1 MNYFSLFKDG
11 KALYCLIFIGLLLP
25 FSSSSANSLK
35 RHFNITFQQN
45 QVQGIVTDGDN
56 VLPGVSIS
64 VKNKSNINA
73 VTDYNGQF
81 SINASPND
89 ILTVSFLG
97 FKTKLIPV
105 DNRVKIEIKLDYD
118 TTTLQEVRV
127 NAGYYSVK
135 ESDRTGS
142 ITRITS
148 KDIQTQ
154 PVSNVL
160 SVMQGR
166 MPGVNVTQ
174 NTGMPGSGF
183 TIEIRG
189 KNSLRMEGN
198 NPLYIIDG
206 VPYSSQTIGSTFTS
220 SNMPME
226 NSPLNSINPSDIE
239 SIEVLKDADAT
250 AIYGSRGANGVV
262 LISTKKGK
270 EGKTAVAASYVYG
283 LGRVTRF
290 KEVLET
296 PQYLQ
301 MRREAFANDG
311 VTQYPAAAYDVNG
324 TWDQNRNTNWQKEL
338 IGGLAGYTNLQSSI
352 SGGTSQTSFLLSGNY
367 ARETTV
373 FPGDFD
379 YVKAGGHLNLN
390 HESENKKFNVNFSVT
405 YTAQFSSLPSVD
417 LTQIST
423 RLAPNA
429 PALYDAEGNLNWE
442 NNTFA
447 NPAAPLKG
455 KTKSTTYDLLA
466 NALLSYKVSSDFMI
480 SSSFGF
486 TDLNQEQLN
495 LLPHTISNPFF
506 GLGSESSSIYT
517 NLVNRNS
524 WIAEPQLAYKNS
536 HKKWTAEVLLGTTF
550 QQQKGDRQLNNA
562 AGFASNSLLENPSS
576 ASTFRVLSSDQNL
589 YRYTAVFTRI
599 NFNWEGKYI
608 LNLTG
613 RRDGSSRFGP
623 GRQLANF
630 GAAGAAWVLS
640 KENYIKKNLDF
651 LSFAKIR
658 ASFGTSGNDQ
668 IGDYQFLDTYST
680 SGLTYAGISGLQPSR
695 LFNPNFGWETNT
707 KLESALETGFLNDR
721 IFMTVSWFTNKS
733 SSQLVGVPLPGTTGF
748 SSIQANLDAAVQN
761 KGVEFTI
768 RTLNVK
774 SGQFS
779 WTTNLNFTSIKN
791 KLLSFPGLA
800 VSTYKNQ
807 YVIGMPLNILKVYQ
821 YTGLDP
827 ASGTYQFKDF
837 NGDGLITAADD
848 KQTIKDLNPK
858 FYGGLQNQLRYRNL
872 DLDFLFQFVKQENF
886 NENYAN
892 PMPGTMSNQTAG
904 VIGHWMNP
912 GDAGPYQGY
921 SNSNSARNLANS
933 RYSQSDASISDAS
946 YIRLK
951 NIALSY
957 QLPKEWTKNFS
968 CRLSFQGQNV
978 LTLTKYKGMDPE
990 FKSAGFLP
998 PLRIYST
1005 AVNITF

>member
-1 MNYFSLFKDG
+1 MNYFSFYKDG
-11 KALYCLIFIGLLLP
+11 KALYCLIFMGITLA
-25 FSSSSANSLK
+25 FSSTHAASSK
-35 RHFNITFQQN
+35 RHFRFTPQQS
-45 QVQGIVTDGDN
+45 QIHGTVTDGASP
-56 VLPGVSIS
+56 LPGVTIAIKNRLNSAAISDYSGQYSI
-64 VKNKSNINA
+64 
-73 VTDYNGQF
+73 T
-81 SINASPND
+81 ASPSD
-89 ILTVSFLG
+89 TLIVSFIG
-97 FKTKLIPV
+97 FKRAYIPINGRKIVDVKLI
-105 DNRVKIEIKLDYD
+105 YD

-135 ESDRTGS
+135 ESDRTGN
-142 ITRITS
+142 IARITS

-189 KNSLRMEGN
+189 KNSLRAEGN

-206 VPYSSQTIGSTFTS
+206 VPYSSQSIGSTFTS
-220 SNMPME
+220 SNMPAE
-226 NSPLNSINPSDIE
+226 NSPLNSINPADIE
-239 SIEVLKDADAT
+239 TIEVLKDADAT

-262 LISTKKGK
+262 LISTKKGA
-270 EGKTAVAASYVYG
+270 EGKTSFSASYVYG

-290 KEVLET
+290 KDVLET
-296 PQYLQ
+296 PQYLK

-311 VTQYPAAAYDVNG
+311 VTQYPASAYDVNG

-338 IGGLAGYTNLQSSI
+338 IGGLAGYTNLQASI
-352 SGGTSQTSFLLSGNY
+352 SGGSSQTNFLLSGNY
-367 ARETTV
+367 SRETTV

-390 HESENKKFNVNFSVT
+390 HESESKKFKVNFSAI

-429 PALYDAEGNLNWE
+429 PALYDTSGNLNWE

-447 NPAAPLKG
+447 NPIAPLEG
-455 KTKSTTYDLLA
+455 KTKGTTYDLLA
-466 NALLSYKVSSDFMI
+466 NVLLSYKLGYGFTI

-486 TDLNQEQLN
+486 TDLRQEQLN
-495 LLPHTISNPFF
+495 FQPHTILNPFF
-506 GLGSESSSIYT
+506 GLGSEASSLYT
-517 NLVNRNS
+517 NLINRTS
-524 WIAEPQLAYKNS
+524 WIAEPQLTYKS
-536 HKKWTAEVLLGTTF
+536 SYGKGDIEVLIGTTF

-562 AGFASNSLLENPSS
+562 TGFASNSLMENPSS
-576 ASTFRVLSSDQNL
+576 ASTFRVVSSDQNL
-589 YRYTAVFTRI
+589 YRYNAIFTRI

-630 GAAGAAWVLS
+630 GAIGTAWVLS
-640 KENYIKKNLDF
+640 EENYIKENLGF

-658 ASFGTSGNDQ
+658 ASYGTSGNDQ

-680 SGLTYAGISGLQPSR
+680 SGLSYSGISGLQPSR
-695 LFNPNFGWETNT
+695 LFNPNFGWEKNL
-707 KLESALETGFLNDR
+707 KFELALETGFLNDR
-721 IFMTVSWFTNKS
+721 IFTTVSWFTNKS
-733 SSQLVGVPLPGTTGF
+733 SNQLVGVPLPGTTGF
-748 SSIQANLDAAVQN
+748 QSIQANLDAVVQN
-761 KGVEFTI
+761 RGIEFTV
-768 RTLNVK
+768 RTLNLK
-774 SGQFS
+774 SEQFS

-791 KLLSFPGLA
+791 RLISFPGLA

-827 ASGTYQFKDF
+827 ATGTYHFNDV
-837 NGDGLITAADD
+837 NGDGVYTAADD
-848 KQTIKDLNPK
+848 KQTIKNLNPK
-858 FYGGLQNQLRYRNL
+858 FYGGLQNQFRYRNL
-872 DLDFLFQFVKQENF
+872 NLDFLFQFVKQENF

-892 PMPGTMSNQTAG
+892 PMPGTMSNQLSG
-904 VIGHWMNP
+904 VTDHWMNP
-912 GDAGPYQGY
+912 GDSGPYQGY
-921 SNSNSARNLANS
+921 SNSNSLRNLANS

-951 NIALSY
+951 NISLSY

-978 LTLTKYKGMDPE
+978 LTFTKYKGMDPE
-990 FKSAGFLP
+990 FKSAGYLP

>member
-1 MNYFSLFKDG
+1 MNYFSFYKDG
-11 KALYCLIFIGLLLP
+11 KALYCLIFTGILLS
-25 FSSSSANSLK
+25 FSSSSAKSLN
-35 RHFNITFQQN
+35 RHFNVVYQQN
-45 QVQGIVTDGDN
+45 QVQGTVTDGEN

-64 VKNKSNINA
+64 VKNKSNLNA

-81 SINASPND
+81 SITASPD
-89 ILTVSFLG
+89 DVLIVSFLG
-97 FKTKLIPV
+97 FKTIHVPV
-105 DNRVKIEIKLDYD
+105 SARNRINITLQYD
-118 TTTLQEVRV
+118 TTTLQEVKI
-127 NAGYYSVK
+127 NAGYYTVK
-135 ESDRTGS
+135 ESDRTGN
-142 ITRITS
+142 IARITS

-174 NTGMPGSGF
+174 NTGMPGGGF

-189 KNSLRMEGN
+189 KNSLRSDGN

-206 VPYSSQTIGSTFTS
+206 VPYSSQSIGSTFTS
-220 SNMPME
+220 SNMPVE

-239 SIEVLKDADAT
+239 TIEVLKDADAT

-262 LISTKKGK
+262 LITTKKGT
-270 EGKTAVAASYVYG
+270 EGKTSFSASYVYG

-290 KEVLET
+290 KDVLET
-296 PQYLQ
+296 PQYLT

-311 VTQYPAAAYDVNG
+311 VTQYPASAYDING

-338 IGGLAGYTNLQSSI
+338 IGGVAGYSNLQASLT
-352 SGGTSQTSFLLSGNY
+352 GGSSQTNFLLSGNY
-367 ARETTV
+367 ARESTV

-390 HESENKKFNVNFSVT
+390 HESESKKFNVNFSVI
-405 YTAQFSSLPSVD
+405 YTAQFSGLPSVD

-429 PALYDAEGNLNWE
+429 PALYDASGNLNWE

-447 NPAAPLKG
+447 NPVAPLEG

-466 NALLSYKVSSDFMI
+466 NALLSYKLGSGFTL
-480 SSSFGF
+480 SSSFGYS
-486 TDLNQEQLN
+486 DLNQEQLN
-495 LLPHTISNPFF
+495 LQPHTILNPFF
-506 GLGSESSSIYT
+506 GLGSEVSSLYT
-517 NLVNRNS
+517 NLVNRTS
-524 WIAEPQLAYKNS
+524 WIAEPQLSYKNS
-536 HKKWTAEVLLGTTF
+536 HEKWTMEVLLGTTF

-562 AGFASNSLLENPSS
+562 TGFASNSLIENPSS
-576 ASTFRVLSSDQNL
+576 AATFRVLSSDQNV
-589 YRYTAVFTRI
+589 YRYSAAFTRI
-599 NFNWEGKYI
+599 NLNWDGKYI

-613 RRDGSSRFGP
+613 RRDASSRFGP
-623 GRQLANF
+623 GRQIAHF
-630 GAAGAAWVLS
+630 GAAGAAWVFS
-640 KENYIKKNLDF
+640 RENYIKENLDF

-658 ASFGTSGNDQ
+658 TSYGTSGNDQ

-680 SGLTYAGISGLQPSR
+680 SGLNYAGISGLQPSR
-695 LFNPNFGWETNT
+695 LFNPNFGWETNV
-707 KLESALETGFLNDR
+707 KFEAGLETGFLNDR
-721 IFMTVSWFTNKS
+721 IFTTVSWFTNKS
-733 SSQLVGVPLPGTTGF
+733 SNQLVGVPLPGTTGF
-748 SSIQANLDAAVQN
+748 QSIQANLDAVVQN
-761 KGVEFTI
+761 KGIEFTI
-768 RTLNVK
+768 RTLNLK
-774 SGQFS
+774 SGHFS
-779 WTTNLNFTSIKN
+779 WTTNLNLTSIKN

-800 VSTYKNQ
+800 ASTYKNQ

-821 YTGLDP
+821 YTGLNP
-827 ASGTYQFKDF
+827 ATGIYQFKDV
-837 NGDGLITAADD
+837 NGDGNITAADD

-872 DLDFLFQFVKQENF
+872 ELDFLFQFVKQENF

-892 PMPGTMSNQTAG
+892 PMPGTMVNQPSG
-904 VIGHWMNP
+904 VTYHWMNP
-912 GDAGPYQGY
+912 GDSGPYQGY
-921 SNSNSARNLANS
+921 SNSNSIRNLANS

-946 YIRLK
+946 FIRLK
-951 NIALSY
+951 NISLSY

-968 CRLSFQGQNV
+968 CRLSFLGQNV
-978 LTLTKYKGMDPE
+978 LTLTRYKGIDPE
-990 FKSAGFLP
+990 FKSAGYLP

>member
-1 MNYFSLFKDG
+1 M
-11 KALYCLIFIGLLLP
+11 P
-25 FSSSSANSLK
+25 
-35 RHFNITFQQN
+35 
-45 QVQGIVTDGDN
+45 
-56 VLPGVSIS
+56 
-64 VKNKSNINA
+64 
-73 VTDYNGQF
+73 
-81 SINASPND
+81 
-89 ILTVSFLG
+89 IL
-97 FKTKLIPV
+97 
-105 DNRVKIEIKLDYD
+105 
-118 TTTLQEVRV
+118 Q
-127 NAGYYSVK
+127 
-135 ESDRTGS
+135 
-142 ITRITS
+142 
-148 KDIQTQ
+148 
-154 PVSNVL
+154 
-160 SVMQGR
+160 
-166 MPGVNVTQ
+166 
-174 NTGMPGSGF
+174 
-183 TIEIRG
+183 
-189 KNSLRMEGN
+189 
-198 NPLYIIDG
+198 
-206 VPYSSQTIGSTFTS
+206 
-220 SNMPME
+220 
-226 NSPLNSINPSDIE
+226 
-239 SIEVLKDADAT
+239 
-250 AIYGSRGANGVV
+250 
-262 LISTKKGK
+262 
-270 EGKTAVAASYVYG
+270 
-283 LGRVTRF
+283 
-290 KEVLET
+290 
-296 PQYLQ
+296 
-301 MRREAFANDG
+301 
-311 VTQYPAAAYDVNG
+311 
-324 TWDQNRNTNWQKEL
+324 
-338 IGGLAGYTNLQSSI
+338 
-352 SGGTSQTSFLLSGNY
+352 LLS
-367 ARETTV
+367 
-373 FPGDFD
+373 
-379 YVKAGGHLNLN
+379 KA
-390 HESENKKFNVNFSVT
+390 
-405 YTAQFSSLPSVD
+405 
-417 LTQIST
+417 
-423 RLAPNA
+423 
-429 PALYDAEGNLNWE
+429 
-442 NNTFA
+442 
-447 NPAAPLKG
+447 
-455 KTKSTTYDLLA
+455 STTYDLLA
-466 NALLSYKVSSDFMI
+466 NALLSYKIGSEFTI

-536 HKKWTAEVLLGTTF
+536 HKKWAAEVLLGTTF
-550 QQQKGDRQLNNA
+550 QQQNGDRQLNNA
-562 AGFASNSLLENPSS
+562 TGFASNSLIENPSS

-668 IGDYQFLDTYST
+668 IGDYQFLDTYSS

-748 SSIQANLDAAVQN
+748 SSIQANLDAVVQN
-761 KGVEFTI
+761 KGIEFTI
-768 RTLNVK
+768 RTMNIK

-827 ASGTYQFKDF
+827 TSGTYQFKDF

-858 FYGGLQNQLRYRNL
+858 FYGGLQNQLRYRNV

-904 VIGHWMNP
+904 VMVHWTNP

-921 SNSNSARNLANS
+921 SSSNSVRNLANS